1 MLFTLAKAGLIFVM
15 CRIAFMALVAM
26 LVSAV

>member
-1 MLFTLAKAGLIFVM
+1 MLFALVKAGLIFVI
-15 CRIAFMALVAM
+15 CHIAFVALVAM